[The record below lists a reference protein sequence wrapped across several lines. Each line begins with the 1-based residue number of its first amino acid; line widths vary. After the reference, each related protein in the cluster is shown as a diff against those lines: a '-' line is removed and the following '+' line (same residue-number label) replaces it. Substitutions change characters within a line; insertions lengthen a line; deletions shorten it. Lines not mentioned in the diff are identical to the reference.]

1 VLSALARAL
10 ARTTPQDAAAWNA
23 VRTEIS
29 RETGAAGKALFQP
42 VRVAFTG
49 RGHGRELD
57 RLVPLVAAGSREL
70 PARVPAL
77 AARIARTLGEPA

>member
-1 VLSALARAL
+1 M
-10 ARTTPQDAAAWNA
+10 
-23 VRTEIS
+23 
-29 RETGAAGKALFQP
+29 FQP